1 MIKSSDRAKDI
12 CKKLGKPSQANAK
25 VLANLFPACA
35 SSSKKR
41 KFDPTDECAVADRHR
56 RKKSASSKGRSK
68 QVIVV
73 LLKDIPSSLPIGA
86 AREQLKK
93 KGLVKEIAFQ
103 RHLDEDEVKELLS
116 ENFEAL
122 KDAEVQYLQSHKNN
136 SLSVANEQNLD
147 GVGLINLAGSG
158 SLYLKLSPKNVPESP
173 VSPSISTSSSGT
185 DSVKKTLERANDIL
199 EKLRVSMLVQ

>member
-1 MIKSSDRAKDI
+1 M
-12 CKKLGKPSQANAK
+12 
-25 VLANLFPACA
+25 F
-35 SSSKKR
+35 
-41 KFDPTDECAVADRHR
+41 
-56 RKKSASSKGRSK
+56 
-68 QVIVV
+68 
-73 LLKDIPSSLPIGA
+73 LKDIPSSLPKGA

-103 RHLDEDEVKELLS
+103 PHLDENEVKELLS

-136 SLSVANEQNLD
+136 SLSVAKEQNVD

-158 SLYLKLSPKNVPESP
+158 SLYLKLSPKDAPKSP
-173 VSPSISTSSSGT
+173 VTPSTSTSSNGT
-185 DSVKKTLERANDIL
+185 DSVKKTLERANDVL

>member
-12 CKKLGKPSQANAK
+12 CKKLGKPSQANPK

-41 KFDPTDECAVADRHR
+41 KFDPTDEILVADRHR
-56 RKKSASSKGRSK
+56 RKKSASSKGGSK
-68 QVIVV
+68 QVTVV
-73 LLKDIPSSLPIGA
+73 LLKDIPSSLPKGA
-86 AREQLKK
+86 AREQLK

-103 RHLDEDEVKELLS
+103 RHLDEDEVKKLLS

-136 SLSVANEQNLD
+136 SLFCCQ
-147 GVGLINLAGSG
+147 GTKSG
-158 SLYLKLSPKNVPESP
+158 R
-173 VSPSISTSSSGT
+173 GRF
-185 DSVKKTLERANDIL
+185 D
-199 EKLRVSMLVQ
+199 